1 MGRKIEDLSRIC
13 NVIGEATRVVR
24 LPKAL
29 YHYRMREGSITANW
43 DPQLTRDWTRAA
55 DDREEYIVH
64 RFPRAQGLHDAATA
78 EFLLPTSITRP
89 CASR

>member
-43 DPQLTRDWTRAA
+43 DPQLTRDWTAPPTTARNTSSTDSPSSRA
-55 DDREEYIVH
+55 
-64 RFPRAQGLHDAATA
+64 
-78 EFLLPTSITRP
+78 S
-89 CASR
+89 